1 MRICKTNNTIEIVGM
16 KTKKELREEYRQI
29 KKPMG
34 VFQIR
39 NNINNRVM
47 IDNSIDMVSKWN
59 RHKMEL
65 KWGKHRNKSLQKD
78 WNEHG
83 EVNFVFEVL
92 AEMEYNQEQ
101 HIRDSRELKTLQN
114 LVVDELDIDHKSIYM

>member
-1 MRICKTNNTIEIVGM
+1 M

-47 IDNSIDMVSKWN
+47 IDSSIDMVSKWN

>member
-47 IDNSIDMVSKWN
+47 IDSSIDMVSKWN